1 MDTAGFGLVVLI
13 TAVAGAAA
21 VLSSRVSERLR
32 IPAPAFFLIAA
43 AVAAEIWP
51 SLGRLSFTAVE
62 HTVTLALAVILF
74 NGGAHMGWP
83 RLRSAAAP
91 VLWTGLAGTLL
102 TAGGVAAVAHLA
114 IGLDWRTALLL
125 GAALAPTDPAVVF
138 SVLGRREISGRA
150 GPLLEGESGV
160 NDPVGIAL
168 LVALLAEPAIG
179 AAAAA
184 HVAWE
189 LAAQLAVG
197 TAVGVAGGWALL
209 IFMRRV
215 RLPHEGLYPLRVLA
229 SALAIYGLAT
239 VAHGSGFL
247 AVFAAGVV
255 VGRQRAPY
263 QRDIA
268 RFHSTLASLAEIV
281 AFTMLGLT
289 VQLHSVGRDWAW
301 LAGLVLAAALA
312 LVIRPVFSAALLWR
326 LRLPRGEGLLVA
338 WAGLKGAVPILLGV
352 FIVQS
357 GVADARRLY
366 DIIFM
371 VVAFSVIVQGGTLPA
386 LLRRFRV
393 PMRTV
398 EPKPWSLGIR
408 LRHEPEGLHRF
419 AVAPGSAADGA
430 RVGDLLA
437 AGNAWVSLVI
447 RAGRLVPVRADTVLQ
462 RGDEAVVML
471 SGDRDATRLAALF
484 TEPAPRHGVSYH
496 DIWKSHIKSARET
509 G

>member
-1 MDTAGFGLVVLI
+1 MDTAGFGLVVLV

-32 IPAPAFFLIAA
+32 IPAPALFLIAA
-43 AVAAEIWP
+43 SAAVDIWP

-91 VLWTGLAGTLL
+91 VLWTGVVGTLL
-102 TAGGVAAVAHLA
+102 TAAAVAVVARLA
-114 IGLDWRTALLL
+114 IGLDWRAALLL

-138 SVLGRREISGRA
+138 SILGRREITGRA
-150 GPLLEGESGV
+150 GTLLEGESGA

-168 LVALLAEPAIG
+168 LVALLAEPVLG

-184 HVAWE
+184 HVVWE

-197 TAVGVAGGWALL
+197 TAVGAAGGWALL
-209 IFMRRV
+209 AFMRRV
-215 RLPHEGLYPLRVLA
+215 RLPDEGLYPLRVLA
-229 SALAIYGLAT
+229 GALAIYGLAT

-247 AVFAAGVV
+247 AVFVAGVV
-255 VGRQRAPY
+255 VGGQRAPF

-268 RFHSTLASLAEIV
+268 RFHATLASLAEIV

-289 VQLHSVGRDWAW
+289 IRLHSLAEDWAW
-301 LAGLVLAAALA
+301 LTGLVLAAALA
-312 LVIRPVFSAALLWR
+312 LVIRPVLTGALLWR
-326 LRLPRGEGLLVA
+326 LRLPRGERLLVA

-357 GVADARRLY
+357 GVPQGRKLY
-366 DIIFM
+366 EIIFV

-386 LLRRFRV
+386 LLRRFQV
-393 PMRTV
+393 PLRAV
-398 EPKPWSLGIR
+398 EPEPWSLGIR

-419 AVAPGSAADGA
+419 AVAADSAADGA
-430 RVGDLLA
+430 RVGGLLA
-437 AGNAWVSLVI
+437 AGVGWVSLVI
-447 RAGRLVPVRADTVLQ
+447 RRGRLVPVNADTVLQ
-462 RGDEAVVML
+462 GGDEAVVML
-471 SGDRDATRLAALF
+471 SGGHDASRLAPLF
-484 TEPAPRHGVSYH
+484 AEPG
-496 DIWKSHIKSARET
+496 ARLREIPVVVRRLQDD
-509 G
+509 